1 MRRPLRARAPHPQAR
16 PAAPRLLHSP
26 LMLDQILFRAIMVA
40 FFILANAFFVAAE
53 FALVSVR
60 ETRIQ
65 QLIALG
71 RPGARTALQLKN
83 NIDEFLPAVQFGVT
97 LAALALGWLGE
108 PAITEM
114 LLRGARALHLSP
126 GSRALQAASI
136 ALAFAIITYFEVLL
150 GELVPKSLAL
160 QRAERIALAVAGPM
174 DVFIRITRPAVRLM
188 NGSATLVLRL
198 FRAPLRGEG
207 AVHSPEELKLIA
219 TATRRMGL
227 LPAFQEE
234 IIHRAIELNHVTV
247 REIMTPRGRIFSLP
261 ADLPVEQGSARI
273 IDEQHSRVPVFEPP
287 VSIHAGSP
295 HPHSNA
301 NSNAGNDHII
311 GIVYSKD
318 ISRLMHFRSASLALG
333 GAGASGLTL
342 REVMRPAHVV
352 PETKLAVDLLQDF
365 QERRQLI
372 AIVVDEFGSTV
383 GIVTA
388 EDALEQIVGEL
399 HDEFDTAPQ
408 MPLSSPAGVM
418 TLDGSTSLR
427 DLTTQLRWNF
437 PREAGVETLAGF
449 LLTELGH
456 IPTKGETVE
465 DALEARRY
473 IVAEMQRNRIA
484 RVRVESTTGAPL
496 DLSTLEAEHSRE
508 ATP

>member
-1 MRRPLRARAPHPQAR
+1 MPSSSPPSSPSSAFAK
-16 PAAPRLLHSP
+16 PASSNSSGSA
-26 LMLDQILFRAIMVA
+26 V
-40 FFILANAFFVAAE
+40 
-53 FALVSVR
+53 
-60 ETRIQ
+60 
-65 QLIALG
+65 
-71 RPGARTALQLKN
+71 PGARTALQLKH

-108 PAITEM
+108 PAITEI
-114 LLRGARALHLSP
+114 LLHAAHSFNFTPDSRALHTV
-126 GSRALQAASI
+126 SI
-136 ALAFAIITYFEVLL
+136 ALAFAVITYFEVLL

-160 QRAERIALAVAGPM
+160 QRAERIALAVSGPM

-188 NGSATLVLRL
+188 NGSATIVLRL

-247 REIMTPRGRIFSLP
+247 REIMTPRSKIFSLP
-261 ADLPVEQGSARI
+261 ADLPVELASARI
-273 IDEQHSRVPVFEPP
+273 IDEQHSRVPVYDPAA
-287 VSIHAGSP
+287 SAT
-295 HPHSNA
+295 SN
-301 NSNAGNDHII
+301 SGNDHII

-342 REVMRPAHVV
+342 RQVMRPALVV

-365 QERRQLI
+365 QNRRQLI

-399 HDEFDTAPQ
+399 NDEFDTAPQ

-427 DLTTQLRWNF
+427 DLTTQLRWSF

-449 LLTELGH
+449 LLTQLGH
-456 IPTKGETVE
+456 IPAPGETIE
-465 DALEARRY
+465 NEGRRY
-473 IVAEMQRNRIA
+473 IIAQMQGQRIA

-496 DLSTLEAEHSRE
+496 DLSTLEVEQGRE
-508 ATP
+508 ATT